1 MTNADVIRGM
11 TDEQLAYFLAGWEDS
26 DIDYSCTFCDL
37 CQEHARETGESGN
50 ELHLD
55 CDGCRL
61 WWLKQDA
68 ETAYN
73 GLKYPHG
80 INSGYTD
87 IPSLYAS
94 GWDKKEGKK

>member
-11 TDEQLAYFLAGWEDS
+11 TDEQLANFLAGWEDG

-37 CQEHARETGESGN
+37 CEEHEKETGKPGN
-50 ELHLD
+50 EMHLD

-68 ETAYN
+68 VEAYN
-73 GLKYPHG
+73 GLDHFHG

-87 IPSLYAS
+87 TPSQYAC
-94 GWDKKEGKK
+94 GWDKREVKP